1 MEAIEI
7 DDARF
12 MGRDQPAR
20 IEFSPRLN
28 ALVGGRGTGKSTV
41 VHSLRIVARRE
52 VDLANLKAESEPR
65 LEFDR
70 FKRVP
75 ERRRDTGG
83 LLSSTRITWTVMRD
97 SVRHRVRWPVKHGVT
112 TVEETVEGEWRQSPS
127 EMVSPERFP
136 IRIFSQGHI
145 AALAGDDQRALQKDA
160 MREEVCRVME
170 SGREASERRYR
181 RLGPEP
187 THVR

>member
-41 VHSLRIVARRE
+41 VHALRIAARRE

-75 ERRRDTGG
+75 E
-83 LLSSTRITWTVMRD
+83 
-97 SVRHRVRWPVKHGVT
+97 
-112 TVEETVEGEWRQSPS
+112 
-127 EMVSPERFP
+127 
-136 IRIFSQGHI
+136 
-145 AALAGDDQRALQKDA
+145 QR
-160 MREEVCRVME
+160 EVCLVME